1 MHRRT
6 TCTLREVLHA
16 AIGMVRMHGAQIIVD
31 DNQVL
36 FILEFATMNPE
47 GLDMLLEYER
57 AVVEEARYFAFEV
70 LDVHREAGE
79 TAICPPLELN
89 IDHPWLV
96 LVRRKKDSLE
106 GILRWPEEGRCGG
119 RVDLIRI
126 TLLLV
131 ILPVL

>member
-1 MHRRT
+1 MLNAT
-6 TCTLREVLHA
+6 V
-16 AIGMVRMHGAQIIVD
+16 GMIRMHGAQIIVH

-57 AVVEEARYFAFEV
+57 AVVEEARHFAFEV
-70 LDVHREAGE
+70 LDVHREACE
-79 TAICPPLELN
+79 TATCPPLELD

-96 LVRRKKDSLE
+96 FIRGKKDSLE
-106 GILRWPEEGRCGG
+106 GILRWPEEGRRSR

-126 TLLLV
+126 ILLLL